1 MLSILAKCR
10 VLAAALMTLALIG
23 VTLQPAQAVTTIKL
37 SNIYSVAKI
46 TEVYLEVPT
55 ASETALNTWS
65 TLKKYV
71 TAKVKFVQGELESD
85 QITIGLRLK
94 GSTSLQPLKQKP
106 SMRIQFNWGDA
117 LKGQRFLG
125 LKNMTLHSLTQDN
138 SLVHELGAYKL
149 YNAMGVVAPSTGW
162 AEVFV
167 NGKSKGVYL
176 NVETPDDILLSK
188 RFKDPTQHL
197 YEGQAFADL
206 KPGNDSGGEYEGKF
220 TLDEGWATTPNKAD
234 LTALIEAANVEAPKA
249 WWDGLAKRID
259 RTAMVKMFAVDN
271 FLGHWDGYSG
281 SIINNYFLRSNS
293 KSVFTFL
300 PWGADQTFGE
310 NRQTAEL
317 LDTYTFA
324 MDKPDVGYPW
334 IKLTHK
340 TETLERGLLFRKC
353 LAYKPCQTL
362 YLQQLKATS
371 AKATA
376 IKLPN
381 LMANAGKVVDF
392 LSNDNNRA
400 EQKRNSA
407 FIAAQHKAVAALLK
421 QYKIK

>member
-1 MLSILAKCR
+1 
-10 VLAAALMTLALIG
+10 MTLRKIRATLAVLLTLVLTG
-23 VTLQPAQAVTTIKL
+23 VSLQPAQALTTIKL
-37 SNIYSVAKI
+37 TDIYSVAKI
-46 TEVYLEVPT
+46 TEVYLEIPP
-55 ASETALNTWS
+55 ASEASLNTWA
-65 TLKKYV
+65 TLEKYV
-71 TAKVKFVQGELESD
+71 PAKVKFVQGELVSD
-85 QITIGLRLK
+85 QINIGIRLK

-106 SMRIQFNWGDA
+106 SMKIKFNWSDA

-138 SLVHELGAYKL
+138 SLVHEIGAYRL

-167 NGKSKGVYL
+167 NGKSKGVYV
-176 NVETPDDILLSK
+176 NVETPDDIFLSK

-197 YEGQAFADL
+197 YEGAAFNDL
-206 KPGNDSGGEYEGKF
+206 KPGNDNGLENDGKF
-220 TLDEGWATTPNKAD
+220 TVDEGWAATPNKAD
-234 LTALIEAANVEAPKA
+234 LTALIEAANVSAPKA

-259 RTAMVKMFAVDN
+259 RTALVKMFAVDN
-271 FLGHWDGYSG
+271 FIGHWDGYSG
-281 SIINNYFLRSNS
+281 PIINNYYLRSNS
-293 KSVFTFL
+293 KGVFTML
-300 PWGADQTFGE
+300 PWGTDQTFGE
-310 NRQTAEL
+310 NRQTPEL

-334 IKLTHK
+334 IKLSHK
-340 TETLERGLLFRKC
+340 TETIERGLLFRKC

-381 LMANAGKVVDF
+381 IMANAGKVVDF
-392 LSNDNNRA
+392 LSNENNRA

>member
-37 SNIYSVAKI
+37 TDIYSVAKI
-46 TEVYLEVPT
+46 TEVYLEVPP
-55 ASETALNTWS
+55 ASETSLNTWAN
-65 TLKKYV
+65 LRKYV

-220 TLDEGWATTPNKAD
+220 TVDEGWATTPNKAD
-234 LTALIEAANVEAPKA
+234 LTALIEAANVEPAKA
-249 WWDGLAKRID
+249 WWDGLAKRLD

-271 FLGHWDGYSG
+271 FIGHWDGYSG

-334 IKLTHK
+334 IKLSHK
-340 TETLERGLLFRKC
+340 TETIERGILFRKC

>member
-1 MLSILAKCR
+1 MPSM
-10 VLAAALMTLALIG
+10 MTKLRLALALVLTVLLTG
-23 VTLQPAQAVTTIKL
+23 VSLQPAAAITNIKL
-37 SNIYSVAKI
+37 TDIYSVAKI

-55 ASETALNTWS
+55 ASETSLNNWS

-197 YEGQAFADL
+197 FEGQAFADL
-206 KPGNDSGGEYEGKF
+206 KPGNDSGGESDGKF
-220 TLDEGWATTPNKAD
+220 TVDEGWATTPNKAD

-259 RTAMVKMFAVDN
+259 RTSMVKMFAVDN

-281 SIINNYFLRSNS
+281 PIINNYFLRSNS

-310 NRQTAEL
+310 NRQTPEL

-371 AKATA
+371 VKATA

>member
-1 MLSILAKCR
+1 MLSILTRFR
-10 VLAAALMTLALIG
+10 VFAAALMTLALIG

-37 SNIYSVAKI
+37 TDIYSVAKI
-46 TEVYLEVPT
+46 TEVYLEVPP
-55 ASETALNTWS
+55 ASETSLNTWAN
-65 TLKKYV
+65 LKKYV

-85 QITIGLRLK
+85 QISIGLRLK

-106 SMRIQFNWGDA
+106 SMKIQFNWGDA

-149 YNAMGVVAPSTGW
+149 YNSMGVVAPNTGW

-176 NVETPDDILLSK
+176 NVETPDDIFLSK

-206 KPGNDSGGEYEGKF
+206 KPGNDSGAQYEGQF
-220 TLDEGWATTPNKAD
+220 TVDEGWTTTPNKAD
-234 LTALIEAANVEAPKA
+234 LTALIEAANVEPAKA
-249 WWDGLAKRID
+249 WWDGLAKRVD

-271 FLGHWDGYSG
+271 FIGHWDGYSG

-293 KSVFTFL
+293 KSVFTIL

-310 NRQTAEL
+310 NRQTPEL

-381 LMANAGKVVDF
+381 FMANAGKVVDF

>member
-1 MLSILAKCR
+1 MLSILTRFR
-10 VLAAALMTLALIG
+10 VFAAALMTLALIG

-37 SNIYSVAKI
+37 TDIYSVAKI
-46 TEVYLEVPT
+46 TEVYLEVPP
-55 ASETALNTWS
+55 ASETSLNTWAN
-65 TLKKYV
+65 LKKYV

-106 SMRIQFNWGDA
+106 SMKIQFNWGDA

-149 YNAMGVVAPSTGW
+149 YNSMGVVAPNTGW

-176 NVETPDDILLSK
+176 NVETPDDIFLSK

-206 KPGNDSGGEYEGKF
+206 KPGNDSGAQYEGKF
-220 TLDEGWATTPNKAD
+220 TVDEGWTTTPNKAD
-234 LTALIEAANVEAPKA
+234 LTALIEAANVEPAKA

-271 FLGHWDGYSG
+271 FIGHWDGYSG
-281 SIINNYFLRSNS
+281 SIINNYYLRSNS
-293 KSVFTFL
+293 KSVFTIL
-300 PWGADQTFGE
+300 PWGTDQTFGE
-310 NRQTAEL
+310 NRQTPEL

-381 LMANAGKVVDF
+381 FMANAGKVVDF

>member
-1 MLSILAKCR
+1 
-10 VLAAALMTLALIG
+10 MTKLRLALALVLTVLLTG
-23 VTLQPAQAVTTIKL
+23 VSLQPAAAITNIKL
-37 SNIYSVAKI
+37 TDIYSVAKI

-55 ASETALNTWS
+55 ASETSLNTWS

-206 KPGNDSGGEYEGKF
+206 KPGNDSGGESDGKF
-220 TLDEGWATTPNKAD
+220 TVDEGWATTPNKAD

-259 RTAMVKMFAVDN
+259 RTSMVKMFAVDN

-281 SIINNYFLRSNS
+281 PIINNYFLRSNS

-310 NRQTAEL
+310 NRQTPEL

-334 IKLTHK
+334 IKLSHK
-340 TETLERGLLFRKC
+340 TETIDRGILFRKC
-353 LAYKPCQTL
+353 LAYKPCFTL
-362 YLQQLKATS
+362 YMQQLKATS
-371 AKATA
+371 AKSTSL
-376 IKLPN
+376 KLPT
-381 LMANAGKVVDF
+381 LMTNAAKVIDF
-392 LSNDNNRA
+392 YANDNNRG
-400 EQKRNSA
+400 EQKRNLV
-407 FIAAQHKAVAALLK
+407 FLAAQQKAVAALLK

>member
-1 MLSILAKCR
+1 
-10 VLAAALMTLALIG
+10 MTLRKIRATLAVFVTLVLTG
-23 VTLQPAQAVTTIKL
+23 VSLQPAQALTNIKL
-37 SNIYSVAKI
+37 TDIYSVAKI
-46 TEVYLEVPT
+46 TEVYLEIPP
-55 ASETALNTWS
+55 ASEASLNTWA
-65 TLKKYV
+65 TLEKYV
-71 TAKVKFVQGELESD
+71 PAKVKFVQGDLQSD
-85 QITIGLRLK
+85 QVNIGLRLK

-106 SMRIQFNWGDA
+106 SMKIKFNWSDA

-138 SLVHELGAYKL
+138 SLVHEIGAYRL

-167 NGKSKGVYL
+167 NGKSKGVYV
-176 NVETPDDILLSK
+176 NVETPDDIFLSK
-188 RFKDPTQHL
+188 RFKDPSQHL
-197 YEGQAFADL
+197 YEGAAFNDL
-206 KPGNDSGGEYEGKF
+206 KPGHDNGGESDGKF
-220 TLDEGWATTPNKAD
+220 TVDEGWAATPNKAD

-271 FLGHWDGYSG
+271 FIGHWDGYSG
-281 SIINNYFLRSNS
+281 PIINNYYLRSNS

-310 NRQTAEL
+310 NRQTPEL

-334 IKLTHK
+334 IKLSHK
-340 TETLERGLLFRKC
+340 TETIERGLLFRKC
-353 LAYKPCQTL
+353 LAYKPCFTL
-362 YLQQLKATS
+362 YMQQLKATT

-407 FIAAQHKAVAALLK
+407 FIAAQHKVVAALLK

>member
-1 MLSILAKCR
+1 MLSILTRFR
-10 VLAAALMTLALIG
+10 VFAAALMTLALIG

-37 SNIYSVAKI
+37 TDIYSVAKI
-46 TEVYLEVPT
+46 TEVYLEVPP
-55 ASETALNTWS
+55 ASETSLNTWAN
-65 TLKKYV
+65 LKKYV

-85 QITIGLRLK
+85 QISIGLRLK

-149 YNAMGVVAPSTGW
+149 YNSMGVVAPNTGW

-176 NVETPDDILLSK
+176 NVETPDDIFLSK

-206 KPGNDSGGEYEGKF
+206 KPGNDSGAQYEGKF
-220 TLDEGWATTPNKAD
+220 TVDEGWTTTPNKAD
-234 LTALIEAANVEAPKA
+234 LTALIEAANVEPAKA
-249 WWDGLAKRID
+249 WWDGLAKRVD

-271 FLGHWDGYSG
+271 FIGHWDGYSG
-281 SIINNYFLRSNS
+281 PIINNYFLRSNS
-293 KSVFTFL
+293 KSVFTIL

-310 NRQTAEL
+310 NRQTPEL

-400 EQKRNSA
+400 EQKRNSV

-421 QYKIK
+421 QYKVK

>member
-1 MLSILAKCR
+1 M
-10 VLAAALMTLALIG
+10 MTKLRLALALVLTVLLTG
-23 VTLQPAQAVTTIKL
+23 VSLQPAAAITNIKL
-37 SNIYSVAKI
+37 TDIYSVAKI

-55 ASETALNTWS
+55 ASETSLNNWS

-197 YEGQAFADL
+197 FEGQAFADL
-206 KPGNDSGGEYEGKF
+206 KPGNDSGGESDGKF
-220 TLDEGWATTPNKAD
+220 TVDEGWATTPNKAD

-259 RTAMVKMFAVDN
+259 RTSMVKMFAVDN

-281 SIINNYFLRSNS
+281 PIINNYFLRSTS

-310 NRQTAEL
+310 NRQTPEL

-340 TETLERGLLFRKC
+340 TETLERGILFRKC

-371 AKATA
+371 VKATA

>member
-37 SNIYSVAKI
+37 TDIYSVAKI
-46 TEVYLEVPT
+46 TEVYLEVPP
-55 ASETALNTWS
+55 ASETSLNTWAN
-65 TLKKYV
+65 LRKYV

-85 QITIGLRLK
+85 QISIGLRLK
-94 GSTSLQPLKQKP
+94 GSTSIQPLKQKP

-149 YNAMGVVAPSTGW
+149 YNSMGVVAPNTGW

-176 NVETPDDILLSK
+176 NIETPDDIFLSK

-220 TLDEGWATTPNKAD
+220 TVDEGWATTPSKAD
-234 LTALIEAANVEAPKA
+234 LTALIEAANVEPAKA
-249 WWDGLAKRID
+249 WWDGLAKRVD

-271 FLGHWDGYSG
+271 FIGHWDGYSG

-300 PWGADQTFGE
+300 PWGTDQTFGE
-310 NRQTAEL
+310 NRATPEL
-317 LDTYTFA
+317 LDTYTFP

-381 LMANAGKVVDF
+381 LMINAGKVVDF

>member
-1 MLSILAKCR
+1 MLLLQTKFRAI
-10 VLAAALMTLALIG
+10 AAALMTLALIG

-46 TEVYLEVPT
+46 TEVYLEVPP
-55 ASETALNTWS
+55 ASETSLNNWA
-65 TLKKYV
+65 TLKTYV
-71 TAKVKFVQGELESD
+71 PAKVKFVQGELESD
-85 QITIGLRLK
+85 QINIGLRLK
-94 GSTSLQPLKQKP
+94 GSTSLQPLRQKP
-106 SMRIQFNWGDA
+106 SMRIKFNWSDA

-125 LKNMTLHSLTQDN
+125 LKNMTLHSMTQDN
-138 SLVHELGAYKL
+138 SFVHEIGAYRL

-167 NGKSKGVYL
+167 NGRSKGVYV
-176 NVETPDDILLSK
+176 NVETPDDIFLSK

-197 YEGQAFADL
+197 YEGQAFHDL
-206 KPGNDSGGEYEGKF
+206 KPGNDSGGENDGRF
-220 TLDEGWATTPNKAD
+220 TVDEGWATTPNKSD
-234 LTALIEAANVEAPKA
+234 LTALIQAANVEAPKA
-249 WWDGLAKRID
+249 WWDGLAKRIN
-259 RTAMVKMFAVDN
+259 RTSMVKMFAVDN
-271 FLGHWDGYSG
+271 FIGHWDGYSG

-293 KSVFTFL
+293 NSLFTIL

-310 NRQTAEL
+310 NRQTPEL
-317 LDTYTFA
+317 LDTYTFP

-353 LAYKPCQTL
+353 LAYKPCFTL
-362 YLQQLKATS
+362 YMQQLKATS
-371 AKATA
+371 ARATA

-381 LMANAGKVVDF
+381 FMANAGKVVDF

-400 EQKRNSA
+400 EQRRNSA

-421 QYKIK
+421 KHKFK

>member
-1 MLSILAKCR
+1 MLSTLTKFR
-10 VLAAALMTLALIG
+10 VFAAALMTLALIG

-37 SNIYSVAKI
+37 ANIYSVAKI
-46 TEVYLEVPT
+46 TEVYFEIPQ
-55 ASETALNTWS
+55 ASEASLNNWA
-65 TLKKYV
+65 TLKTYV
-71 TAKVKFVQGELESD
+71 PAKVKFVQGDLQSD
-85 QITIGLRLK
+85 QINIGLRLK
-94 GSTSLQPLKQKP
+94 GSTSLQPLRQKP
-106 SMRIQFNWGDA
+106 SMKIKFNWGDA

-138 SLVHELGAYKL
+138 SLVHEIGAYKL
-149 YNAMGVVAPSTGW
+149 YNSMGVVAPSTGW

-167 NGKSKGVYL
+167 NGKSKGVYV
-176 NVETPDDILLSK
+176 NVETPDDIFLSK

-206 KPGNDSGGEYEGKF
+206 KPGNDNGGENDGKF
-220 TLDEGWATTPNKAD
+220 TVDEGWATTPSKAD
-234 LTALIEAANVEAPKA
+234 LTALIEAANVEDPKA
-249 WWDGLAKRID
+249 WWDGLAKRVD
-259 RTAMVKMFAVDN
+259 RTSLVKMFAVDN
-271 FLGHWDGYSG
+271 FIGHWDAYSG
-281 SIINNYFLRSNS
+281 PIINNYYLRSNS
-293 KSVFTFL
+293 KSVFTIL

-310 NRQTAEL
+310 NRQTPEL
-317 LDTYTFA
+317 LDTFSFA
-324 MDKPDVGYPW
+324 MDKPDVPYPW

-340 TETLERGLLFRKC
+340 TETLERGILFRKC

-381 LMANAGKVVDF
+381 LMVNAGKVVDF
-392 LSNDNNRA
+392 LSSDNNRA
-400 EQKRNSA
+400 EQKRNSV

>member
-1 MLSILAKCR
+1 MLSILTRFR
-10 VLAAALMTLALIG
+10 VFAAALMTLALIG

-37 SNIYSVAKI
+37 TDIYSVAKI
-46 TEVYLEVPT
+46 TEVYLEVPP
-55 ASETALNTWS
+55 ASETSLNTWAN
-65 TLKKYV
+65 LKKYV

-106 SMRIQFNWGDA
+106 SMKIQFNWGDA

-149 YNAMGVVAPSTGW
+149 YNSMGVVAPNTGW

-176 NVETPDDILLSK
+176 NVETPDDIFLSK

-206 KPGNDSGGEYEGKF
+206 KPGNDSGAQYEGKF
-220 TLDEGWATTPNKAD
+220 TVDEGWTTTPNKAD
-234 LTALIEAANVEAPKA
+234 LTALIEAANVEPAKA
-249 WWDGLAKRID
+249 WWDGLAKRVD

-271 FLGHWDGYSG
+271 FIGHWDGYSG
-281 SIINNYFLRSNS
+281 PIINNYFLRSNS
-293 KSVFTFL
+293 KSVFTIL

-310 NRQTAEL
+310 NRQTPEL

-334 IKLTHK
+334 IKLSHK
-340 TETLERGLLFRKC
+340 TETIDRGILFRKC

-381 LMANAGKVVDF
+381 FMANAGKVVDF

>member
-1 MLSILAKCR
+1 MLTILSKFR
-10 VLAAALMTLALIG
+10 VFAAALATLALIG

-46 TEVYLEVPT
+46 TEVYFEIPQ
-55 ASETALNTWS
+55 ASEASLNNWA
-65 TLKKYV
+65 TLKTYV
-71 TAKVKFVQGELESD
+71 PAKVKFVQGELESD
-85 QITIGLRLK
+85 QINIGLRLK
-94 GSTSLQPLKQKP
+94 GSTSLQPLRQKP
-106 SMRIQFNWGDA
+106 SMKIKFNWSDA

-125 LKNMTLHSLTQDN
+125 LKNMTLHSMTQDN
-138 SLVHELGAYKL
+138 SLVHEIGAYRL

-167 NGKSKGVYL
+167 NGRSKGVYV
-176 NVETPDDILLSK
+176 NVETPDDIFLSK

-197 YEGQAFADL
+197 YEGQAFNDL
-206 KPGNDSGGEYEGKF
+206 KPGNDNGAESDGKF
-220 TLDEGWATTPNKAD
+220 LVDEGWSTTPNKAD
-234 LTALIEAANVEAPKA
+234 LTALIAAANVESPKA

-271 FLGHWDGYSG
+271 FIGHWDGYSG
-281 SIINNYFLRSNS
+281 PIINNYYLRSNS
-293 KSVFTFL
+293 KSVFTIL
-300 PWGADQTFGE
+300 PWGTDQTFGE
-310 NRQTAEL
+310 NRQTPEL

-353 LAYKPCQTL
+353 LAYKPCFTL
-362 YLQQLKATS
+362 YMQQLKATS

-421 QYKIK
+421 KYKIK

>member
-1 MLSILAKCR
+1 MLSILTRFR
-10 VLAAALMTLALIG
+10 VFAAALMTLALIG

-37 SNIYSVAKI
+37 TDIYSVAKI
-46 TEVYLEVPT
+46 TEVYLEVPP
-55 ASETALNTWS
+55 ASETSLNTWAN
-65 TLKKYV
+65 LKKYV

-117 LKGQRFLG
+117 FKGQRFLG

-149 YNAMGVVAPSTGW
+149 YNSMGVVAPNTGW

-176 NVETPDDILLSK
+176 NVETPDDIFLSK

-206 KPGNDSGGEYEGKF
+206 KPGNDSGAQYEGKF
-220 TLDEGWATTPNKAD
+220 TVDEGWTTTPNKAD
-234 LTALIEAANVEAPKA
+234 LTALIEAANVEPAKA
-249 WWDGLAKRID
+249 WWDGLAKRVD

-271 FLGHWDGYSG
+271 FIGHWDGYSG
-281 SIINNYFLRSNS
+281 PIINNYYLRSNS

-310 NRQTAEL
+310 NRQTPEL

-334 IKLTHK
+334 IKLSHK
-340 TETLERGLLFRKC
+340 TETIDRGILFRKC

-381 LMANAGKVVDF
+381 FMANAGKVVDF

>member
-37 SNIYSVAKI
+37 TDIYSVAKI
-46 TEVYLEVPT
+46 TEVYLEVPP
-55 ASETALNTWS
+55 ASETSLNTWAN
-65 TLKKYV
+65 LRKYV

-206 KPGNDSGGEYEGKF
+206 KPGNDSGGESDGKF
-220 TLDEGWATTPNKAD
+220 TVDEGWATTPNKAD

-259 RTAMVKMFAVDN
+259 RTSMVKMFAVDN

-281 SIINNYFLRSNS
+281 PIINNYFLRSNS

-334 IKLTHK
+334 IKLSHK
-340 TETLERGLLFRKC
+340 TETIDRGILFRKC

>member
-1 MLSILAKCR
+1 MLSILTKFR
-10 VLAAALMTLALIG
+10 VFAAAVMTLALIG

-37 SNIYSVAKI
+37 SNIYSAAKI

-55 ASETALNTWS
+55 ASETSLNTWS
-65 TLKKYV
+65 SLKKYV

-149 YNAMGVVAPSTGW
+149 YNAMGVAAPSTGW

-176 NVETPDDILLSK
+176 NVETPDDIFLSK

-206 KPGNDSGGEYEGKF
+206 KPGNDSGGQYEGKF
-220 TLDEGWATTPNKAD
+220 TVDEGWATTPNKAD
-234 LTALIEAANVEAPKA
+234 LTALIEAANVGPAKA
-249 WWDGLAKRID
+249 WWDGLAKRLD

-271 FLGHWDGYSG
+271 FIGHWDGYSG

-310 NRQTAEL
+310 NRQTPEL

-371 AKATA
+371 VKATA

>member
-1 MLSILAKCR
+1 MLSILTKFR
-10 VLAAALMTLALIG
+10 VFAAALLTLALIG

-37 SNIYSVAKI
+37 SDIYSVAKI

-188 RFKDPTQHL
+188 RFKAPTQHL

-220 TLDEGWATTPNKAD
+220 TVDEGWATTPNKAD

-259 RTAMVKMFAVDN
+259 RTSMVKMFAVDN

-281 SIINNYFLRSNS
+281 PIINNYFLRSNS

-334 IKLTHK
+334 IKLSHK
-340 TETLERGLLFRKC
+340 TETIERGILFRKC

-381 LMANAGKVVDF
+381 LMVNAGKVVDF

>member
-1 MLSILAKCR
+1 MTFKRIRAILA
-10 VLAAALMTLALIG
+10 VLLTLVLTG
-23 VTLQPAQAVTTIKL
+23 VSLQPAKAVTTIKL

-46 TEVYLEVPT
+46 TEVYLDIPA
-55 ASETALNTWS
+55 ASEASLNNWA
-65 TLKKYV
+65 TLKTYV
-71 TAKVKFVQGELESD
+71 PAKVKFVQGELQSD
-85 QITIGLRLK
+85 QISIGLRLK
-94 GSTSLQPLKQKP
+94 GSTSLQPLRQKP
-106 SMRIQFNWGDA
+106 SMKIKFNWSDA

-138 SLVHELGAYKL
+138 SLVHEIGAYRL

-167 NGKSKGVYL
+167 NGKSKGVYV
-176 NVETPDDILLSK
+176 NVETPDDIFLSK

-197 YEGQAFADL
+197 YEGQAFNDL
-206 KPGNDSGGEYEGKF
+206 KPGNDNGLENDGKF
-220 TLDEGWATTPNKAD
+220 LVDEGWATTPNKSD
-234 LTALIEAANVEAPKA
+234 LKALIEAANVETPKA

-259 RTAMVKMFAVDN
+259 RMAMVKMFAVDN
-271 FLGHWDGYSG
+271 FIGHWDSYSG
-281 SIINNYFLRSNS
+281 PIINNYYLRSNS
-293 KSVFTFL
+293 NNVFTIL

-310 NRQTAEL
+310 NRQTPEL
-317 LDTYTFA
+317 LDTFTFE
-324 MDKPDVGYPW
+324 MDRPDVAYPW

-371 AKATA
+371 ARATA

-392 LSNDNNRA
+392 LSTDNNRA
-400 EQKRNSA
+400 EQKRNST
-407 FIAAQHKAVAALLK
+407 FIAAQHKAVAALMK
-421 QYKIK
+421 KYKIK

>member
-1 MLSILAKCR
+1 MTLRKIRAILAVFVTL
-10 VLAAALMTLALIG
+10 VLTG
-23 VTLQPAQAVTTIKL
+23 VSLQPAQALTNIKL
-37 SNIYSVAKI
+37 TDIYSVAKI
-46 TEVYLEVPT
+46 TEVYLEIPP
-55 ASETALNTWS
+55 ASEASLNTWA
-65 TLKKYV
+65 TLEKYV
-71 TAKVKFVQGELESD
+71 PAKVKFVQGDLQSD
-85 QITIGLRLK
+85 QVNIGLRLK

-106 SMRIQFNWGDA
+106 SMKIKFNWSDA

-138 SLVHELGAYKL
+138 SLVHEIGAYRL

-167 NGKSKGVYL
+167 NGKSKGVYV
-176 NVETPDDILLSK
+176 NVETPDDIFLSK

-197 YEGQAFADL
+197 YEGAAFNDL
-206 KPGNDSGGEYEGKF
+206 KPGNDNGGENDGKF
-220 TLDEGWATTPNKAD
+220 TVDEGWAATPNKAD

-271 FLGHWDGYSG
+271 FIGHWDGYSG
-281 SIINNYFLRSNS
+281 PIINNYYLRSNS

-310 NRQTAEL
+310 NRQTPEL

-334 IKLTHK
+334 IKLSHK
-340 TETLERGLLFRKC
+340 TETIERGLLFRKC

-362 YLQQLKATS
+362 YLQQLRATS
-371 AKATA
+371 AKVKSM
-376 IKLPN
+376 KLTTV
-381 LMANAGKVVDF
+381 MTNAAKVVDF
-392 LSNDNNRA
+392 LTNDNNRG
-400 EQKRNSA
+400 EQKRNLA
-407 FIAAQHKAVAALLK
+407 FIAAQHQKVAALIK